1 MQSHPFSS
9 CSYYG
14 DRGGYLARKGLG
26 AIIFTHILHCK
37 VPHGVPQ
44 AHSQQCNRATT
55 VWTAGSVPSA
65 TEDHAEFAKF
75 NQIQHHQDFF

>member
-14 DRGGYLARKGLG
+14 GRGGYLASTELG
-26 AIIFTHILHCK
+26 PIIFTHILHCRVLHGAHRPIHYTWHK
-37 VPHGVPQ
+37 V
-44 AHSQQCNRATT
+44 T

-65 TEDHAEFAKF
+65 PVGHAEFDKF